1 MSASE
6 QHDRAARTIEH
17 VAAREVLDSRGNP
30 TVEADVILA
39 GGAFGRAIVPSGA
52 STGAHEAVELRDGD
66 PARYRG
72 RGVQQAVA
80 NVNGPLAG
88 AVSGLDAGDQ
98 RAVDEALIAADGS
111 ANKGALGANAI
122 LGVSLAAAHAATTA
136 RGLPLFR
143 HLGGLYG
150 DAEASTLPVPM
161 ANLLNGGAHAA
172 GSTDFQEFMVVPL
185 GADSFREGL
194 RWTAEIYHALRDL
207 LAARGYGTTVGDE
220 GGFAPRLGANREALD
235 LLIDAIAAAGRVPG
249 DEVAIALDPA
259 VTELYEGEGEGGR
272 YVLAREGRTLD
283 SDGLA
288 ALWAEWIRDYPI
300 VSIEDGMAEDDWAG
314 WSTLN
319 ERTGERVQL
328 VGDDLFVTNIE
339 RLQRGIDER
348 AANAILVKLNQIG
361 TLSETLD
368 AIRLAHEAGFAAV
381 ISHRSGETEDTT
393 IAHLAVATG
402 AGQIKT
408 GAPARSDRT
417 AKYNELLRIEDALGA
432 DARYA
437 GRDAF
442 PRAARD

>member
-1 MSASE
+1 MSTSE

-17 VAAREVLDSRGNP
+17 VLAREVLDSRGNP
-30 TVEADVILA
+30 TVEADVTLA

-80 NVNGPLAG
+80 NVNGPLAE
-88 AVSGLDAGDQ
+88 AVRGLDAGDQ
-98 RAVDEALIAADGS
+98 RAVDEALIATDGS

-122 LGVSLAAAHAATTA
+122 LGVSLATAHAATGA
-136 RGLPLFR
+136 LGLPLFR

-194 RWTAEIYHALRDL
+194 RWTSEIYHALRDL

-235 LLIDAIAAAGRVPG
+235 LLMDAIAAAGRVPG

-259 VTELYEGEGEGGR
+259 VTELYEGAGEGGR

-283 SDGLA
+283 SGELA

-314 WSTLN
+314 WSALN

-417 AKYNELLRIEDALGA
+417 AKYNELLRIEEILVALGE
-432 DARYA
+432 ARYA

-442 PRAARD
+442 PRA

>member
-30 TVEADVILA
+30 TVEADVTLA

-88 AVSGLDAGDQ
+88 AVRGLDAGDQ

-143 HLGGLYG
+143 HLGSLYG
-150 DAEASTLPVPM
+150 DAEARTLPVPM

-185 GADSFREGL
+185 GADSFRDGL

-235 LLIDAIAAAGRVPG
+235 LLMDAIAAAGRVPG

-283 SDGLA
+283 SGELA

-319 ERTGERVQL
+319 ARTGERVQL

-417 AKYNELLRIEDALGA
+417 AKYNELLRIEDALGG

-437 GRDAF
+437 GRAAF
-442 PRAARD
+442 PRS

>member
-1 MSASE
+1 MR
-6 QHDRAARTIEH
+6 Q
-17 VAAREVLDSRGNP
+17 VAARELLDSRGNP
-30 TVEADVILA
+30 TVEADVTLA
-39 GGAFGRAIVPSGA
+39 GGARGRAIVPSGA

-66 PARYRG
+66 PDRYRG
-72 RGVQQAVA
+72 RGVARAVA
-80 NVNGPLAG
+80 NVDGPLAE
-88 AVSGLDAGDQ
+88 AVRGLDAGDQ
-98 RAVDEALIAADGS
+98 RTVDEALIAADGS
-111 ANKGALGANAI
+111 PNKGALGANAI
-122 LGVSLAAAHAATTA
+122 LGVSLAAAHAAA
-136 RGLPLFR
+136 AAGGQPLFR

-150 DAEASTLPVPM
+150 NAEASTLPVPL

-185 GADSFREGL
+185 GAGSFREGL
-194 RWTAEIYHALRDL
+194 RWTAEVYHALRDL
-207 LAARGYGTTVGDE
+207 LAVRGFGTTVGDE
-220 GGFAPRLGANREALD
+220 GGFAPELGRNRDALD
-235 LLIDAIAAAGRVPG
+235 LLMDAIAAAGRVPG
-249 DEVAIALDPA
+249 EEIAIALDPA
-259 VTELYEGEGEGGR
+259 VTELYEGEGEGGS
-272 YVLAREGRTLD
+272 YVLAQEGRTLD

-288 ALWAEWIRDYPI
+288 TLWAEWIDDYPI
-300 VSIEDGMAEDDWAG
+300 VSIEDGMAEDDWGG
-314 WSTLN
+314 WAALN
-319 ERTGERVQL
+319 ERTGDRVQL

-437 GRDAF
+437 GRAAF
-442 PRAARD
+442 PRSQSSR

>member
-1 MSASE
+1 MRASE

-30 TVEADVILA
+30 TVEADVTLA

-72 RGVQQAVA
+72 RGVQQAIA

-88 AVSGLDAGDQ
+88 AVRGLDAGDQ

-143 HLGGLYG
+143 HLGSLYG
-150 DAEASTLPVPM
+150 DAEARTLPVPM

-185 GADSFREGL
+185 GADSFRDGL

-235 LLIDAIAAAGRVPG
+235 LLMDAIVAAGRVPG

-283 SDGLA
+283 SGELA
-288 ALWAEWIRDYPI
+288 ELWAEWIRDYPI

-314 WSTLN
+314 WSELM

-417 AKYNELLRIEDALGA
+417 AKYNELLRIEDALGG

-442 PRAARD
+442 PRS

>member
-1 MSASE
+1 MSTSE

-17 VAAREVLDSRGNP
+17 VLAREVLDSRGNP
-30 TVEADVILA
+30 TVEADVTLA

-80 NVNGPLAG
+80 NVNGPLAE
-88 AVSGLDAGDQ
+88 AVRGLDAGDQ
-98 RAVDEALIAADGS
+98 RAVDEALIATDGS

-143 HLGGLYG
+143 HLGSLYG
-150 DAEASTLPVPM
+150 DAEAPTLPVPM

-194 RWTAEIYHALRDL
+194 RWTSEIYHALRDL

-235 LLIDAIAAAGRVPG
+235 LLVDAIAAAGRVPG

-259 VTELYEGEGEGGR
+259 VTELYEGAGEGGR

-283 SDGLA
+283 SGELA

-314 WSTLN
+314 WSGLT

-361 TLSETLD
+361 TLTETLD

-417 AKYNELLRIEDALGA
+417 AKYNELLRIEEILVARGE
-432 DARYA
+432 ARYA

-442 PRAARD
+442 PRA

>member
-17 VAAREVLDSRGNP
+17 VLAREVLDSRGNP
-30 TVEADVILA
+30 TVEADVTLA

-88 AVSGLDAGDQ
+88 AVRGLDAGDQ

-143 HLGGLYG
+143 HLGSLYG
-150 DAEASTLPVPM
+150 DAEATTLPVPM

-235 LLIDAIAAAGRVPG
+235 LLVDAIAAAGRVPG

-283 SDGLA
+283 SGELA
-288 ALWAEWIRDYPI
+288 ELWAEWIGDYPI

-314 WSTLN
+314 WSALN

-417 AKYNELLRIEDALGA
+417 AKYNELLRIEELLRA

-442 PRAARD
+442 PRS

>member
-1 MSASE
+1 MSAS
-6 QHDRAARTIEH
+6 QPSSPAALAIAH
-17 VAAREVLDSRGNP
+17 VQALELLDSRGNP
-30 TVEADVILA
+30 TVEAVVLLA
-39 GGAFGRAIVPSGA
+39 GGARGRAIVPSGA

-66 PARYRG
+66 PDRYRG
-72 RGVQQAVA
+72 RGVARAVA
-80 NVNGPLAG
+80 NANGPLAEAIRG
-88 AVSGLDAGDQ
+88 IDATDQ

-111 ANKGALGANAI
+111 ANKGVLGANAI
-122 LGVSLAAAHAATTA
+122 LGVSLAAAHAAAAA

-150 DAEASTLPVPM
+150 DAAPLLPVPM
-161 ANLLNGGAHAA
+161 ANVLNGGAHAA

-185 GADSFREGL
+185 GAGSFREGL
-194 RWTAEIYHALRDL
+194 RWTAEIYHALRDI

-220 GGFAPRLGANREALD
+220 GGFAPQLGANREALE
-235 LLIDAIAAAGRVPG
+235 LLMEAIAAAGRIPG

-259 VTELYEGEGEGGR
+259 VTELYEGEGEGGS

-283 SDGLA
+283 SAGLA
-288 ALWAEWIRDYPI
+288 ALWADWIAAYPI

-314 WSTLN
+314 WSALN
-319 ERTGERVQL
+319 ERTGDRVQL

-417 AKYNELLRIEDALGA
+417 AKYNELLRIEGALGA

-442 PRAARD
+442 PRA